1 MLGLEDLVAPF
12 PVTDFID
19 RFMGTRA
26 LLIPGPPEKLA
37 GLLSWEDINYM
48 IRYTRLDGI
57 WANIL
62 DDKESKRTHNAVE
75 FNQLLRRGATLVLNS
90 VNQKDQVIDAIAR
103 QLSSDL
109 NMPVM
114 NGLELL
120 KALRELPATKRTP
133 VLMLTTETKDELK
146 QQGKALGLTGW
157 IVKPFNPTQL
167 KSAITR
173 VLRLP
178 A

>member
-1 MLGLEDLVAPF
+1 MANPIVM
-12 PVTDFID
+12 FID
-19 RFMGTRA
+19 DSETALASTRMTVTSMPIEVKQYLEA
-26 LLIPGPPEKLA
+26 QLCLNDVKAGIVPDLI
-37 GLLSWEDINYM
+37 I
-48 IRYTRLDGI
+48 T
-57 WANIL
+57 
-62 DDKESKRTHNAVE
+62 
-75 FNQLLRRGATLVLNS
+75 
-90 VNQKDQVIDAIAR
+90 
-103 QLSSDL
+103 DL

-120 KALRELPATKRTP
+120 KELRSLPATKRTP

-146 QQGKALGLTGW
+146 VQGKALGLTGW